1 MSGTAGDAGNTP
13 SCAEVEEEGWLLLL
27 AAFIGCFVDNR
38 EGREEDP
45 LGACGAVGGDTEPS
59 GGMTGTAGRYVLD
72 GVRRA
77 LRYLVHDSDALR
89 AKRELEH
96 VVDAVSEG
104 FWRQLRSTRRPCRRG
119 DDAKNDLGGDDTT
132 RDEEKMLQLL
142 YRLAG
147 VLPHST
153 TTLNVVLPAELL
165 YVVYYLA
172 YTQCGP
178 QAWQVETT
186 DSRWVQLFFG
196 PLLCAGSTMVESS
209 MTNDFAASTALFSLR
224 AHGMEPG
231 GRLPQEENMRL
242 HMKRFFPRCTAHR
255 DTKNVQ
261 LFVDAY
267 HAWLMR
273 DYHGVL
279 EHTEQLF
286 QLLPFGEE
294 NQSRFSWVMLQSLH
308 FIYVFSSIAITNT
321 SHPAAREELKGRL
334 QRVRVESNS
343 DSYERYVSSVWG
355 EGTSLHTCPSLL
367 CAAYNLVYCEISHSG
382 GNHHGEE
389 EGDGCLHDER
399 QPQPSNSLECWQE
412 MFLLTL
418 RVWLRAKRLTEEGC
432 MTDSRDLLLHT
443 LERLYSHSCRTRNN
457 KSRSVI
463 TVFSPPLTAGAN
475 AIDPGGAASGGG
487 GNDATKEDASISAGE
502 GETHVVILLMSSM
515 WLRNLLLVNCAAL
528 SDTRTP
534 LHFMDHLRQPL
545 TAAELLYLAAC
556 PTLAAGGVHSPIFAL
571 FPIDDA
577 WEMKPATGVNESLER
592 MPLPVRV
599 PLLSHRLWKLRQQL
613 LQELPRFPDENGEC
627 DDHRV
632 SLQREMIHLCESL
645 AMSARGLFGSLD
657 LSFTDCA
664 PHRIVFDAIIMACDV
679 QEDIL
684 RSAALSLANASTF
697 SLPTSPCSSSSS
709 SGSDKERTAGI
720 MSEAS
725 NIVDRE
731 TNTDTMLTSY
741 IMCTSAGDS
750 PSFISSVTRVHDK
763 SRSSIDDNSE
773 NNNINDDNGDA
784 DSDSWLMTNR
794 AALLISPSELSQA
807 SSFVAC
813 TAVAA
818 QELYWFSYRK
828 SHEWMEILQHF
839 FPQLP
844 LLVQVCQLRVAAA
857 AFDRGIARLAR
868 NLLATFHENA
878 LVASH
883 VALALFASLHVVP
896 AERCIHDALQKH
908 PHSAE
913 MRRLYRVI
921 CGHNNIS
928 RQELQR
934 NGDEQEAKGWVRKH
948 LIRPDFTHRYR
959 GVLPVKYVACEQHGY
974 KAVYVPL
981 VMSLVCIGVLVLCF
995 VLHLRDVDLTTERTI
1010 LKDDAVFR
1018 WSFALPSTFLTYLG
1032 FGVVLYAFAAAALV
1046 PFLTSRRVGA
1056 NNRVQHVEMFL
1067 HALMEWNCLEDD
1079 TPNQLVFCLRGLP
1092 LVNLLTGVQLV
1103 VSNALWLKTHAG
1115 KPCISNDARII
1126 PDECNRVFTG
1136 WGTVQL
1142 LVIVVLLAIAVLFY
1156 GRAWRVIRYRDVL
1169 VGPLATFITIFFI
1182 DVAALLVFFPV
1193 IFLCCVLLEP
1203 LLFFISV
1210 VFSVAFA
1217 SPLLT
1222 EHLPTVPTDM
1232 VLASTILPRT
1242 PTATT
1247 RAVGRWGGFTA
1258 LFLEQVTLQVR
1269 ERLRASMPPL
1279 HWFPSRHHDCSILC
1293 FHEVL
1298 QPLSNDGKDASN
1310 STGGFILQFLRLAAS
1325 RGIAVCAF
1333 LQDIVNWRIHRIPQD
1348 SEAAVQLALLRE
1360 SFTAVVVPAPADV
1373 TSTLNDLWGVTTKVE
1388 LDTCATR
1395 FATPPRWKVSSTT
1408 PYG

>member
-1 MSGTAGDAGNTP
+1 MSGTAGDAGIIS
-13 SCAEVEEEGWLLLL
+13 SCAGVEEEGWLLLL
-27 AAFIGCFVDNR
+27 AAFIGCFVDDG
-38 EGREEDP
+38 EGREEVS
-45 LGACGAVGGDTEPS
+45 LGDDTEPS
-59 GGMTGTAGRYVLD
+59 GCMTEKARRYVLD

-77 LRYLVHDSDALR
+77 LRYLVHDSDARR
-89 AKRELEH
+89 AKKGLED
-96 VVDAVSEG
+96 VVDFVSEG
-104 FWRQLRSTRRPCRRG
+104 FWRQRHSARRPCHRK
-119 DDAKNDLGGDDTT
+119 DDDDVMNELSGDDTT
-132 RDEEKMLQLL
+132 RDEEEMLQLL
-142 YRLAG
+142 DRLTG

-153 TTLNVVLPAELL
+153 TTLNVVMPAELL

-172 YTQCGP
+172 YTQCDP
-178 QAWQVETT
+178 QAWQVERTN
-186 DSRWVQLFFG
+186 SRWVQLFFG
-196 PLLCAGSTMVESS
+196 LLPCADSTVVKSNRM
-209 MTNDFAASTALFSLR
+209 NDFAASTALFSPHG
-224 AHGMEPG
+224 HGMEPG
-231 GRLPQEENMRL
+231 GRLPQQEETRL
-242 HMKRFFPRCTAHR
+242 HMKRLFSRFTAHGEA
-255 DTKNVQ
+255 KNFL

-267 HAWLMR
+267 QAWLMR

-294 NQSRFSWVMLQSLH
+294 NQSRSSWVILQSSH
-308 FIYVFSSIAITNT
+308 FIYLFSSIAITNI
-321 SHPAAREELKGRL
+321 SHPTARDELKRRL

-343 DSYERYVSSVWG
+343 DRYERYEGSVWG
-355 EGTSLHTCPSLL
+355 EGASLHTCPSLPG
-367 CAAYNLVYCEISHSG
+367 AVYNLVYCEISHSG
-382 GNHHGEE
+382 ENDHGEK
-389 EGDGCLHDER
+389 EGDGCLHEE
-399 QPQPSNSLECWQE
+399 QHPQPSTLLECWQE

-418 RVWLRAKRLTEEGC
+418 RVWLRAKRLTEEGR

-443 LERLYSHSCRTRNN
+443 LERLYSHRCRISNN
-457 KSRSVI
+457 NSRSVI
-463 TVFSPPLTAGAN
+463 TVFSPVPTAGAT
-475 AIDPGGAASGGG
+475 AIDSGGAASRGS

-502 GETHVVILLMSSM
+502 GEIHVVILLMSSM

-534 LHFMDHLRQPL
+534 LHFMNHLRQPL

-571 FPIDDA
+571 FPIDGTG
-577 WEMKPATGVNESLER
+577 EMQPATGVNETLGR
-592 MPLPVRV
+592 IPLPVRV
-599 PLLSHRLWKLRQQL
+599 PLLSHRLWRLRQQL
-613 LQELPRFPDENGEC
+613 LQELPRSPDENNEC

-645 AMSARGLFGSLD
+645 AMCARGLFGSLD

-664 PHRIVFDAIIMACDV
+664 PHRIMFDAIMMACDV

-697 SLPTSPCSSSSS
+697 SPQTSPCSNSSRSR
-709 SGSDKERTAGI
+709 SGSYEERTGGI
-720 MSEAS
+720 MSEVS
-725 NIVDRE
+725 NIVDTE
-731 TNTDTMLTSY
+731 TNTNTMLTSY
-741 IMCTSAGDS
+741 MMCTSAGDS

-763 SRSSIDDNSE
+763 SRSSIDNTSD
-773 NNNINDDNGDA
+773 NNNINEDNGD
-784 DSDSWLMTNR
+784 DNSDSWLMTNR
-794 AALLISPSELSQA
+794 AALLMSPSELSQA

-818 QELYWFSYRK
+818 QELYWFAYRK
-828 SHEWMEILQHF
+828 SHEWMEVLQQF
-839 FPQLP
+839 FPHLP
-844 LLVQVCQLRVAAA
+844 LVVQVCQLRVAAA

-868 NLLATFHENA
+868 NLLAAFHENA

-896 AERCIHDALQKH
+896 AERCIHESLQQH

-913 MRRLYRVI
+913 IRRLYRVI

-934 NGDEQEAKGWVRKH
+934 HGDEEEAKGWVRKH

-959 GVLPVKYVACEQHGY
+959 GVLPVKYVACEQRGY

-995 VLHLRDVDLTTERTI
+995 VLHLRDVAFTTETTI

-1032 FGVVLYAFAAAALV
+1032 FGVVLYALTAAVLF
-1046 PFLTSRRVGA
+1046 PFLASCRVGS
-1056 NNRVQHVEMFL
+1056 NNRVQHVAMFL

-1079 TPNQLVFCLRGLP
+1079 TPNQFLFCLRGLP

-1103 VSNALWLKTHAG
+1103 VSNALWLKKNAG
-1115 KPCISNDARII
+1115 KLCISNDARII

-1142 LVIVVLLAIAVLFY
+1142 LVIVALLAIAVLFY

-1203 LLFFISV
+1203 LLFFISL

-1217 SPLLT
+1217 TPLLT
-1222 EHLPTVPTDM
+1222 EHLPSVPTDM

-1242 PTATT
+1242 T
-1247 RAVGRWGGFTA
+1247 RAVGCWGGVMAPFV
-1258 LFLEQVTLQVR
+1258 EQVTSQIR
-1269 ERLRASMPPL
+1269 ARLRASMPPL

-1298 QPLSNDGKDASN
+1298 QPLSKDGKDASN
-1310 STGGFILQFLRLAAS
+1310 TTGGFILQFLRVAAS

-1360 SFTAVVVPAPADV
+1360 SFTAAVVPAPANV
-1373 TSTLNDLWGVTTKVE
+1373 TSTLNDLWDATTKVE

-1395 FATPPRWKVSSTT
+1395 FSAPPRWKVSSTT